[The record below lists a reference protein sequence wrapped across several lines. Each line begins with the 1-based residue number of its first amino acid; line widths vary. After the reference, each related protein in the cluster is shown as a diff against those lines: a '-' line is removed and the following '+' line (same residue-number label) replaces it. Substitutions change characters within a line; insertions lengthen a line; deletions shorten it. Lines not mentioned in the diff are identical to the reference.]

1 MAIDHVIDLNCVPKE
16 TLSTPGLMA
25 RLKARERAAAII
37 KLYRD
42 HGDQRPPAEM
52 GFEMVRRTH
61 DGNEETQIVLVQ
73 DLINEAAPLDSLQRH
88 CKGCPANCADKPF
101 GCFDSINYPISQAA
115 ELWLLKQLP
124 TPDEPL
130 ILLLL
135 RNTVTEYVF
144 NRAEVKH
151 MRETPGVFFETGER
165 FGRRIEDVQIT
176 TDQVFEILF
185 LQEVIQPAH
194 AALLLLFFG
203 AIPREMDA
211 ETLMSLTQMGA
222 DEQPKAV
229 PFLLQDELSDD
240 ESITALKDF
249 FHALHTAYQLNVS
262 LSLDV

>member
-16 TLSTPGLMA
+16 TLSTPGLLA

-42 HGDQRPPAEM
+42 HGDQRPPNEM

-73 DLINEAAPLDSLQRH
+73 DLIADASPLDPLQKH
-88 CKGCPANCADKPF
+88 CKGCPANRADKPF
-101 GCFDSINYPISQAA
+101 GCFDSINYPISQEA

-124 TPDEPL
+124 SPDEPL

-135 RNTVTEYVF
+135 RNTVMEYVF
-144 NRAEVKH
+144 NRAEVKV
-151 MRETPGVFFETGER
+151 MRESPGVFFETGER
-165 FGRRIEDVQIT
+165 FARRIEDVQIT
-176 TDQVFEILF
+176 TDQVFEMLF
-185 LQEVIQPAH
+185 LQEVIKPAH

-203 AIPREMDA
+203 AIPRDMDA
-211 ETLMSLTQMGA
+211 EALMALTQMGA
-222 DEQPKAV
+222 DEQPKPV
-229 PFLLQDELSDD
+229 PFLLEDALSDD
-240 ESITALKDF
+240 ESITSLKNF
-249 FHALHTAYQLNVS
+249 FHALYTAYQLNVT